1 MWRRQPGWTGVGVG
15 GGEGKVLFQ
24 KGAKGRVKYSFG
36 RKSFG
41 GGEMIVGRKTVQRG
55 SELLGIGVEV
65 AGEGRKS
72 CGIKTRSTCTQRLL
86 SRNTIDTTRS

>member
-1 MWRRQPGWTGVGVG
+1 MDGYGCGC
-15 GGEGKVLFQ
+15 GEGKTLFQ

-36 RKSFG
+36 RKVLE
-41 GGEMIVGRKTVQRG
+41 GEMIVGRKTVQRG
-55 SELLGIGVEV
+55 GELLGIGVEV

-72 CGIKTRSTCTQRLL
+72 CRIKTRSTCTQRLL